1 MKYSCNHFVQNH
13 RVPTCPYVFYS
24 IDSRSDDLKLDCQR
38 IMSQVSF
45 STNLIRREK
54 DEFGGKSKQNK
65 NNV

>member
-1 MKYSCNHFVQNH
+1 MGRPEN
-13 RVPTCPYVFYS
+13 VFYS
-24 IDSRSDDLKLDCQR
+24 IDSRTVELKLDCQR